1 MIFKEGR
8 LCNRHIPYT
17 WFGRHRCALSSASRR
32 FLGLEGNKAGTGDL
46 SQAASRRQPPSWKLR
61 RARCQV
67 NNLQFASLL
76 DAAAALHFVNC
87 LNFKRFPSRRQNF
100 NVSSGA
106 LRGFKASPT
115 ILSSGDPVRSQRSWL
130 SLARQP
136 RTPRLMSSP
145 PNPLR
150 GSQRAPT
157 HPSSSRGCLRPG
169 HEQRPASSS
178 HEERQVDVGRWKRK
192 GRGDRS
198 GRGQQGAGCRQQK
211 RPEPA
216 RARAAT
222 CPLRA
227 LSSGAFGF
235 QNDPKD
241 DKHTGR
247 AGTRRGTNERKSF
260 AGQ

>member
-1 MIFKEGR
+1 MRAQLRIPPLSRAGGKQSWDRGSVTGRVPAPAAELEAEASAIIPDHFKQRRPCSE
-8 LCNRHIPYT
+8 P
-17 WFGRHRCALSSASRR
+17 ALLAKFS
-32 FLGLEGNKAGTGDL
+32 K
-46 SQAASRRQPPSWKLR
+46 
-61 RARCQV
+61 
-67 NNLQFASLL
+67 
-76 DAAAALHFVNC
+76 AAAHAAPHE
-87 LNFKRFPSRRQNF
+87 Q
-100 NVSSGA
+100 
-106 LRGFKASPT
+106 
-115 ILSSGDPVRSQRSWL
+115 
-130 SLARQP
+130 
-136 RTPRLMSSP
+136 P

-169 HEQRPASSS
+169 HERRPASSS

-227 LSSGAFGF
+227 LSSGAFGS

-260 AGQ
+260 AQASSLQGACQHCWVHRTSCTPNSSQSPLMAFEFLCQKPLEDIMRERINCTGPLWLSLQTKCLRKGT